1 LALNLK
7 HFASFKS
14 SKQSLI
20 WLEVLKHPSNKSLI
34 FGKLFRI
41 LTNLKFIFKLIRD
54 CNDRTI
60 KTLKIERFRCLLT
73 TLHVKSVSQSDLRV
87 CVATTNQN
95 RGKSRF
101 KKKLFPV

>member
-14 SKQSLI
+14 SIQSLI
-20 WLEVLKHPSNKSLI
+20 LFEILEHPSDKSLI
-34 FGKLFRI
+34 FGKFYRI
-41 LTNLKFIFKLIRD
+41 TNLKFMFQLIRD
-54 CNDRTI
+54 CNDRTV
-60 KTLKIERFRCLLT
+60 KTIKIEKFRYLLT
-73 TLHVKSVSQSDLRV
+73 TLHVKGLSQSDLRV